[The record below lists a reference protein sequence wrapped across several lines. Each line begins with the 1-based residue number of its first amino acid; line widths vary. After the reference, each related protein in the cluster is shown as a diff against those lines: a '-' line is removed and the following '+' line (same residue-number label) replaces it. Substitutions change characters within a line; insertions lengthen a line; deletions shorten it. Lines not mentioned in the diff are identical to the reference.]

1 MRKFKAKYTEAFL
14 EEQVKWFEEHMD
26 RLPQSLQISDAA
38 YSPDLRRTVRGLIVT
53 LQSNKPST
61 IFAGYLDLLLQI
73 KDKLKSDL
81 K

>member
-14 EEQVKWFEEHMD
+14 EEQVKWFEERMD
-26 RLPQSLQISDAA
+26 RLPQSLQINDAA
-38 YSPDLRRTVRGLIVT
+38 YSPDLRRTVKGLIAT
-53 LQSNKPST
+53 LQNNKPST
-61 IFAGYLDLLLQI
+61 VFAGYLDILLQI